1 MLGADLVVYPE
12 LVAPLAEAIRHHV
25 APGGEA
31 LMLSSRRDWA
41 RLAPNRGARADPADL
56 ARALAR
62 VTGRAPHAE
71 RELYLH
77 RRDGACAGVT
87 TELLLHRWRPEGG
100 AVTVG
105 A

>member
-31 LMLSSRRDWA
+31 LVLSSRRDWEGLRA
-41 RLAPNRGARADPADL
+41 RGARADPADL

-77 RRDGACAGVT
+77 RRDGARAGVT